1 MQIAEKD
8 AKSVL
13 IDNRLVRSNA
23 LLTTFLLGATLFVP
37 RLLGIALLVL
47 QAFAFSASIW
57 FPKMSPGPSLSR
69 RLFLVKLFKKG
80 ESEHSKPIRF
90 SQQVGLLFVLP
101 SLILLMFGFSAG
113 LVLVAFCFTAS
124 ALNAFFG
131 LCIACKL
138 YPRVRLVQ
146 YHIHSR
152 LLSLF
157 HIQIR

>member
-1 MQIAEKD
+1 MQTIGNKTQP
-8 AKSVL
+8 VL

-23 LLTTFLLGATLFVP
+23 LLTTFVLFICLFVP
-37 RLLGIALLVL
+37 RTVGIALLLL
-47 QAFAFSASIW
+47 QAFAFSTSIW
-57 FPKMSPGPSLSR
+57 FPKMSPYPFLSR
-69 RLFLVKLFKKG
+69 RLFLFKLFKKG
-80 ESEHSKPIRF
+80 EGEHRKPIRF

-138 YPRVRLVQ
+138 YPRVRLAQ
-146 YHIHSR
+146 YRIHSR

-157 HIQIR
+157 YIQIR